1 MMRVKAKGMKNLAI
15 LLMLVLCN
23 AALFCREPEIV
34 IALQPLGEISDTTIK
49 TVKNGI
55 VAVYRVR
62 VVVLPVKE
70 LPGGAYY
77 KPRRRYRADILL
89 EYLNNVT
96 DKRFTK
102 VLGLTN
108 RDISATKGEHYDWG
122 IFGYGT
128 LGGRPC
134 IVSTHRLRRG
144 NVSRALFMKRL
155 IKVVN
160 HELGHTF
167 GLDHCPVEGCLM
179 QDSKGTIQT
188 VDSESGDFCP
198 RCRERL
204 KEFLREVNR

>member
-1 MMRVKAKGMKNLAI
+1 MGVKSKKMKNLAI
-15 LLMLVLCN
+15 LFILVLCY
-23 AALFCREPEIV
+23 ATICCTEPEIV
-34 IALQPLGEISDTTIK
+34 IALQPLGEINDTTIE

-55 VAVYRVR
+55 VTVYRVE

-70 LPGGAYY
+70 LPESAYY
-77 KPRRRYRADILL
+77 EPRRRYRADILL
-89 EYLNNVT
+89 DYLNEKT
-96 DKRFTK
+96 DRRYTK

-144 NVSRALFMKRL
+144 NVSRALFMNRL

-179 QDSKGTIQT
+179 QDGKGTIRT

-204 KEFLREVNR
+204 KKILRVVNQ

>member
-1 MMRVKAKGMKNLAI
+1 MRVKSKMMKNLAF
-15 LLMLVLCN
+15 LFMLVLCH
-23 AALFCREPEIV
+23 ATLFCTEPEIV
-34 IALQPLGEISDTTIK
+34 VALQPLGEINDTTIE

-55 VAVYRVR
+55 VAVYRVE
-62 VVVLPVKE
+62 VVVLTVKE
-70 LPGGAYY
+70 LPESAYY
-77 KPRRRYRADILL
+77 EPRRRYRADILL
-89 EYLNNVT
+89 DYLNKET

-144 NVSRALFMKRL
+144 NASRALFMNRL

-179 QDSKGTIQT
+179 QDGKGTIRT

-204 KEFLREVNR
+204 KKILRVVNR

>member
-1 MMRVKAKGMKNLAI
+1 MRVKSKMMKNLAF
-15 LLMLVLCN
+15 LFMLVLCH
-23 AALFCREPEIV
+23 ATICCTEPEIV
-34 IALQPLGEISDTTIK
+34 IALQPLGEINDTTIE

-55 VAVYRVR
+55 ITVYRVE
-62 VVVLPVKE
+62 VVVLPVKV
-70 LPGGAYY
+70 LPESAYY
-77 KPRRRYRADILL
+77 EPRRRYRADILL
-89 EYLNNVT
+89 DYLNKET

-144 NVSRALFMKRL
+144 NVSRALFMNRL

-179 QDSKGTIQT
+179 QDGKGTIRT

-204 KEFLREVNR
+204 KKFLRVVDR